1 MQARYGSGRSRFA
14 LAPAEY
20 KAHCF
25 YALLLCILCVTCCG
39 MYKIIRYI
47 NENGREPFTEWI
59 AVLRDKK
66 AVLRIIARFEQVQD
80 GNFGDCK
87 PVGSGV
93 WELRIDVGQG
103 YRVYYSIVGKQVIL
117 LLAGGD
123 KRSQN
128 RDIEKAINYLD
139 HYKRSK
145 I

>member
-1 MQARYGSGRSRFA
+1 
-14 LAPAEY
+14 
-20 KAHCF
+20 
-25 YALLLCILCVTCCG
+25 